1 MTEDDPEVVVLAT
14 KLIARLLVNHGHV
27 YIKKFADPQAS
38 GGFTVMQYRLK
49 RWWDLP
55 PLYPILFSILFN
67 SDVAEIDF
75 ERPFDLFSL
84 SDIFRGNF
92 IANPDVFPII
102 VAMIQ
107 TGLNSILHN
116 QDDPDSPKSSNRTDA
131 KLGVRPEAGRKRSM
145 SLTKELESQSE
156 FATGLHG
163 VLELIRT
170 FNRSINAK

>member
-1 MTEDDPEVVVLAT
+1 MLAT

-38 GGFTVMQYRLK
+38 GGFIIMQYRLK

-55 PLYPILFSILFN
+55 PLYPTLFSILFN
-67 SDVAEIDF
+67 SDVAEVDF
-75 ERPFDLFSL
+75 ERPFDLSSL

-102 VAMIQ
+102 IAMIQ

-116 QDDPDSPKSSNRTDA
+116 QDDPDSPKFAGDA
-131 KLGVRPEAGRKRSM
+131 ADDKLAVRPEVGRKRSM

-156 FATGLHG
+156 SGSLLLVFH
-163 VLELIRT
+163 
-170 FNRSINAK
+170 N

>member
-38 GGFTVMQYRLK
+38 GGFTIMQYRLK

-92 IANPDVFPII
+92 IANPDVFPVII
-102 VAMIQ
+102 AMIQ
-107 TGLNSILHN
+107 AGLNSILHN
-116 QDDPDSPKSSNRTDA
+116 QDDLGSPKSAAGADG
-131 KLGVRPEAGRKRSM
+131 KLAVRPEPGRKRSM

-156 FATGLHG
+156 FTHPPH
-163 VLELIRT
+163 
-170 FNRSINAK
+170 